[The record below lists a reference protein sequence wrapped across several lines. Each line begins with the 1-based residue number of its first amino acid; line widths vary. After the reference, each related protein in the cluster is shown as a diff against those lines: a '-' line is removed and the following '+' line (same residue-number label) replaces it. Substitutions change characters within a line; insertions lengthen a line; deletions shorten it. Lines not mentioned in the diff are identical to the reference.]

1 MAAPATDTEAAPPLV
16 EEDAKVGNVVL
27 SEVRGL
33 EDLPPEAQQA
43 FAECARIETLDIDE
57 EVGQFAV
64 ALVLEGWVSIMPT
77 IADTACAHA
86 SSGDVVFT
94 TGTLADGVAL
104 RVVAGE
110 SDSRVA
116 VWDSTALEAATA
128 DCPWVAD
135 ELRLVA
141 DRLQALAG
149 AAMGPLGE
157 RLDDALREQVTGR
170 CEVRTYLPG
179 ESFVDQGAPVPGMHI
194 VGAGRVELVDDSG
207 KVLEELGAGEF
218 LFASEVLSAGA
229 AHATARAGE
238 GGALLLFAPRLV
250 AHELLVSVPPLLEIF
265 AS

>member
-1 MAAPATDTEAAPPLV
+1 MTTDAPQHPVD
-16 EEDAKVGNVVL
+16 
-27 SEVRGL
+27 RGQ
-33 EDLPPEAQQA
+33 P
-43 FAECARIETLDIDE
+43 
-57 EVGQFAV
+57 
-64 ALVLEGWVSIMPT
+64 
-77 IADTACAHA
+77 
-86 SSGDVVFT
+86 GD
-94 TGTLADGVAL
+94 TLA
-104 RVVAGE
+104 
-110 SDSRVA
+110 
-116 VWDSTALEAATA
+116 T
-128 DCPWVAD
+128 
-135 ELRLVA
+135 VA

-207 KVLEELGAGEF
+207 KVLEELGAGQL